1 MPVDIRCVQTNP
13 PFPAAD
19 CSSRRSV
26 TDLRMLRP
34 VIYGVTDHILGI
46 MLERHHKVR
55 EHAVNSSTAG
65 IAALM
70 PRDEEDLRF
79 TVIMTDR
86 PFAVIPEDEKAFFA
100 HGTKVFTAVR

>member
-19 CSSRRSV
+19 CSSRRS
-26 TDLRMLRP
+26 
-34 VIYGVTDHILGI
+34 
-46 MLERHHKVR
+46 ERHHKVR